1 MQYVDKNGVRINAGD
16 IMQYD
21 EQPGERGAGRGIHVV
36 ETLEGKQYGRCVIGF
51 PAWTKIDCDPILL
64 RFYTVMGWSHLHD
77 NICTA
82 CTVVGNIKDNLEML
96 ELEYACSIW
105 PRAKEV

>member
-1 MQYVDKNGVRINAGD
+1 MQYVDKDGVQICNGD

-21 EQPGERGAGRGIHVV
+21 ERPGDKGVGRGIHVAEIGERQCAMTV
-36 ETLEGKQYGRCVIGF
+36 VGF
-51 PAWTKIDCDPILL
+51 PAWTKVDCDPIEL
-64 RFYTVMGWSHLHD
+64 RFYTSRGWSKDHD

-82 CTVVGNIKDNLEML
+82 CTVVGNIKDNPEML

-105 PRAKEV
+105 PPAKEA